1 MVGELLG
8 MVDEAVSKLGGE
20 YNPLE
25 SRIVDSSFQKAY
37 AHPPKMR

>member
-1 MVGELLG
+1 MAREFLG
-8 MVDEAVSKLGGE
+8 MADQAVSKPGGE

-25 SRIVDSSFQKAY
+25 SRIVDSSFQKEY